1 MLASFEANIYIFLN
15 AANIDFYTYL
25 LTKYQ
30 FCPIKYCLDWEGL
43 SL

>member
-25 LTKYQ
+25 LTKYNFVQ
-30 FCPIKYCLDWEGL
+30 VNTV
-43 SL
+43 